1 MTRRFTRSWDG
12 RDEMEIGGRG
22 NIKDGDGIGGNVA
35 GGVAEALMELQERGG
50 EDETGFRG
58 RLGRRTRGF

>member
-1 MTRRFTRSWDG
+1 
-12 RDEMEIGGRG
+12 MEIGGRG